1 MEQAVRM
8 KIELGRVYE
17 FTLQSGV
24 KKKIKVFGAA
34 ADGAGLDI
42 EVDGVSGVYADL
54 QSALGDLY
62 TAVRGSND
70 A

>member
-1 MEQAVRM
+1 MEQVLRM

-17 FTLQSGV
+17 FALQSGAS
-24 KKKIKVFGAA
+24 KRIKVLGATT
-34 ADGAGLDI
+34 DGDELNI
-42 EVDGVSGVYADL
+42 EVDGVSGIYADL

-62 TAVRGSND
+62 TEVRGPYD

>member
-1 MEQAVRM
+1 MEQMLRM

-17 FTLQSGV
+17 FALQSGAS
-24 KKKIKVFGAA
+24 KKIIVLGATT
-34 ADGAGLDI
+34 DGDGLDI
-42 EVDGVSGVYADL
+42 EVDGVRCVYADL

-62 TAVRGSND
+62 TEIRGPYD